1 MQRAPASAPQ
11 PAHGADVRVQIAP
24 DLLLGDSR
32 SVPPPAQYAS
42 GAQPFG
48 YGELF
53 MFLFYNIGWLEASK
67 KPHHNKENL
76 ADEICEMAIAKGAD
90 AIGICEIYN
99 LRDTHLAGERQVII
113 NHVLSQL
120 NNSAQQPVWRGESDG
135 HYMFLWNTKKLHRE
149 LYKYVSCEVAD
160 QPWRKAQYFRFQHA
174 EKQTGPPLHVCH
186 CHSPSSDKGKLTNAR
201 RATIF
206 KALWTQ
212 VETNNPPGA
221 AEPTAIFGGDYNCD
235 EFEWSHCLGMASETE
250 GSRRTIQKCISSY
263 SEPAWK
269 LHKGDRAIVFN
280 GRALQE
286 NSRWGKRTGAER
298 DAKKPPYFTDEHDL
312 VVVPF
317 YWRLEKVW
325 GMNNG
330 RWTNS
335 KKSGSSSSSDAFG
348 QNASTATQPRPQMN
362 AEQLPRSAAQPAPTA
377 SIPKPIPLPRTIPK
391 PPPFRREGSEMS
403 VPPQLPVPKPKTKS
417 MQIGDSTFRARLE
430 TRRITARGT
439 PVIPQEAGALEAA
452 GVPNT
457 PPVAR
462 GLQLECC
469 SKPPDAELDESHL
482 EDAKLASSSRITSIS
497 RSAQAAEVARPR
509 CFHCGNETDNPLRPS
524 TYTSLKD
531 NPHIACSLECMQK
544 VCDEWIVIRHELQQM
559 DEDLPTPPLPVP
571 PPLPGFHSGD
581 QSTGKSVTA
590 ITEPS
595 PQVRADEASG
605 AFTTYPVV
613 PALPHHTSATAI
625 TNAVPPPLPTP
636 LPTHGPKMSAEES
649 RSATQPASP
658 PLTAPP
664 AEHALVAWSGED
676 DAGAHSAAHGQWNQL
691 DANEQMLA
699 VDTTF
704 TEESYT
710 TKLDPNSIPEEK
722 RKAAERLAREIETG
736 VAGPSGATYEKD
748 AAKPKAPPPIYKQEA
763 AKPKASPPIYRKEA
777 AKPKAPPPIYNKEAA
792 KPKAPPPTLCCAQC
806 ERPCR
811 VVHWS
816 LRPVR
821 GVPTCGPICL
831 RSHKSNAL
839 WRAEMLPRCFAAWQ
853 FCLAQ
858 PASPPE
864 DTDLDDDASL
874 TTDDEENWELDSS
887 TMRYDGELAQAPSL
901 IVPTHETP
909 RLRALLQT
917 LASTDD
923 DYILATLADLTVFN
937 PSHVSAEQPD
947 RAQGEPYAL
956 AKRFEN
962 FLEVTDKQR
971 QLYIR
976 KLWSRGDHR
985 VATWERCATLIFT
998 ETDMKDI
1005 MKSWKRS
1012 PATWS
1017 KNPHAQRRHNACH
1030 SSFQS
1035 MLFQLM
1041 GCKALV
1047 AMFIKYPICSA
1058 QQPAS
1063 LLKDFAVNWRTWR
1076 ESEERK
1082 AVQQMHKKKEL
1093 DDPTRRLSTQIF
1105 FLRREQQI
1113 GEEMQRRIDRY
1124 WDSWYYMTDNQKRIH
1139 KDFYNGTI
1147 ANKIREKQNMQMK
1160 QPAQF
1165 KGASVRMHELTEYWR
1180 PMPVQW

>member
-1 MQRAPASAPQ
+1 MQRAPASAQQ
-11 PAHGADVRVQIAP
+11 PAHGADVLVQIAP
-24 DLLLGDSR
+24 DLPQGDSR
-32 SVPPPAQYAS
+32 SAPPPAQYAS
-42 GAQPFG
+42 VAQLFG

-53 MFLFYNIGWLEASK
+53 MFLFYNIGWQLASK

-76 ADEICEMAIAKGAD
+76 ADEICEMVIAKCAD
-90 AIGICEIYN
+90 AIGICEVYN

-113 NHVLSQL
+113 NHVLSKL
-120 NNSAQQPVWRGESDG
+120 NDSAQQPVWRGESDG
-135 HYMFLWNTKKLHRE
+135 HYMFLWNTQKLHLE

-186 CHSPSSDKGKLTNAR
+186 CHSPSSDKGKLTNSR

-212 VETNNPPGA
+212 VEINNPPGA
-221 AEPTAIFGGDYNCD
+221 AEPTAIFGGDYNCTD
-235 EFEWSHCLGMASETE
+235 IEWSHCLDMASETE
-250 GSRRTIQKCISSY
+250 GSRRKIQKCISSY
-263 SEPAWK
+263 SEPTWK

-280 GRALQE
+280 GNALQE
-286 NSRWGKRTGAER
+286 DSYWGKRTGAER
-298 DAKKPPYFTDEHDL
+298 GANKPPYITDDHDL
-312 VVVPF
+312 VAVPF

-325 GMNNG
+325 GMNDG

-335 KKSGSSSSSDAFG
+335 KKSGTRIVSNTRSSSSSDAFG
-348 QNASTATQPRPQMN
+348 QSASTATQPRPQVN
-362 AEQLPRSAAQPAPTA
+362 AEQLPRSAVQPAPTP

-403 VPPQLPVPKPKTKS
+403 VPSKLPVPSPK
-417 MQIGDSTFRARLE
+417 
-430 TRRITARGT
+430 
-439 PVIPQEAGALEAA
+439 
-452 GVPNT
+452 
-457 PPVAR
+457 
-462 GLQLECC
+462 
-469 SKPPDAELDESHL
+469 
-482 EDAKLASSSRITSIS
+482 AS
-497 RSAQAAEVARPR
+497 AEVARPR

-524 TYTSLKD
+524 TYTSVKD
-531 NPHIACSLECMQK
+531 NPHIACSLECLQK
-544 VCDEWIVIRHELQQM
+544 VCDKWIVIKHELRQM

-571 PPLPGFHSGD
+571 PPLPGFQSGD
-581 QSTGKSVTA
+581 QSTGKSAIA

-595 PQVRADEASG
+595 PEVRADEASG
-605 AFTTYPVV
+605 APTTYPVV
-613 PALPHHTSATAI
+613 PALPHHTSDTTI

-649 RSATQPASP
+649 SSATQPASP

-664 AEHALVAWSGED
+664 VPATDPQSRHEPRCSHSTGGVQTDREISKGKVIEHALVAWSGED
-676 DAGAHSAAHGQWNQL
+676 DVGAHSAAHGQWNQL

-699 VDTTF
+699 VNTTF
-704 TEESYT
+704 TEELYT
-710 TKLDPNSIPEEK
+710 AKLDPNSIPEEK
-722 RKAAERLAREIETG
+722 RRAAERLAREIEAGDTLSDGVEGQSSAVKGTGADQNDCGQQATVLTG
-736 VAGPSGATYEKD
+736 VAGPSGAIHKKD
-748 AAKPKAPPPIYKQEA
+748 AAKPKAPPPIYK
-763 AKPKASPPIYRKEA
+763 KEA
-777 AKPKAPPPIYNKEAA
+777 TKS
-792 KPKAPPPTLCCAQC
+792 KAPPPTLRCAQC

-811 VVHWS
+811 VVHWAKEEDP
-816 LRPVR
+816 RKR
-821 GVPTCGPICL
+821 VPICGPICL

-864 DTDLDDDASL
+864 DADLDDAASL
-874 TTDDEENWELDSS
+874 TTDDEEDWELDSS
-887 TMRYDGELAQAPSL
+887 TMRYDGEFAQAPSL

-909 RLRALLQT
+909 RLRALFQT

-923 DYILATLADLTVFN
+923 DYLLATLADLTVFGKLKFN

-956 AKRFEN
+956 ALRFEY
-962 FLEVTDKQR
+962 FLEVTDEQR
-971 QLYIR
+971 QSYIR
-976 KLWSRGDHR
+976 KLWSREDHR
-985 VATWERCATLIFT
+985 VATWEKCATLIFT

-1005 MKSWKRS
+1005 MNSWKRS

-1047 AMFIKYPICSA
+1047 SMFIKYPISSA
-1058 QQPAS
+1058 QQPAA
-1063 LLKDFAVNWRTWR
+1063 LLRDFAVNWRTWR

-1082 AVQQMHKKKEL
+1082 AVQQMYKKKEL
-1093 DDPTRRLSTQIF
+1093 DDPTRRLGTQIKN
-1105 FLRREQQI
+1105 LRREQQI
-1113 GEEMQRRIDRY
+1113 GAEMQRRIERY
-1124 WDSWYYMTDNQKRIH
+1124 WDSWYYMTDNQKRIQ
-1139 KDFYNGTI
+1139 KEFYNGTI

-1165 KGASVRMHELTEYWR
+1165 KGASLRMHELVQYWQ
-1180 PMPVQW
+1180 PMSVQW

>member
-1 MQRAPASAPQ
+1 MPRAPASAPQ
-11 PAHGADVRVQIAP
+11 PAHGADVLVQIAP
-24 DLLLGDSR
+24 DLPQGDSR
-32 SVPPPAQYAS
+32 SAPPPAQYAS
-42 GAQPFG
+42 VAQPFG

-53 MFLFYNIGWLEASK
+53 MFLFYNIGWLAASK

-135 HYMFLWNTKKLHRE
+135 HYMFLWNTQKLHLE

-160 QPWRKAQYFRFQHA
+160 QPWRMAQYFRFQHA
-174 EKQTGPPLHVCH
+174 QKQTGPPLHVCH
-186 CHSPSSDKGKLTNAR
+186 CHSPSSDNGKLTNMR

-212 VETNNPPGA
+212 VENNNPPGA
-221 AEPTAIFGGDYNCD
+221 AEPTAIFGGDYNCSD
-235 EFEWSHCLGMASETE
+235 IEWSHCLDMASETE
-250 GSRRTIQKCISSY
+250 CSRRKIQKCISSY
-263 SEPAWK
+263 SEPTWK

-280 GRALQE
+280 GRALQQD
-286 NSRWGKRTGAER
+286 SHWGKRTGAKR
-298 DAKKPPYFTDEHDL
+298 DANKPPYITDDHDL
-312 VVVPF
+312 VAVPF
-317 YWRLEKVW
+317 YWRHEKMW
-325 GMNNG
+325 GMNDG

-335 KKSGSSSSSDAFG
+335 KKSGSASSSDAFG
-348 QNASTATQPRPQMN
+348 QSASTATQPRPQVN
-362 AEQLPRSAAQPAPTA
+362 AEQLPRSAVQPAPTP
-377 SIPKPIPLPRTIPK
+377 SIPKPTPLPRTIPK

-403 VPPQLPVPKPKTKS
+403 VPSLLPVPSPKVS
-417 MQIGDSTFRARLE
+417 
-430 TRRITARGT
+430 
-439 PVIPQEAGALEAA
+439 
-452 GVPNT
+452 
-457 PPVAR
+457 
-462 GLQLECC
+462 
-469 SKPPDAELDESHL
+469 AEE
-482 EDAKLASSSRITSIS
+482 
-497 RSAQAAEVARPR
+497 ARPR
-509 CFHCGNETDNPLRPS
+509 CFHCGNGTDNPLRPS
-524 TYTSLKD
+524 TYTAVKD
-531 NPHIACSLECMQK
+531 NPHIACSLECLQN
-544 VCDEWIVIRHELQQM
+544 VCDKWIVIKHELQQM
-559 DEDLPTPPLPVP
+559 DEDLSTPPLPVP
-571 PPLPGFHSGD
+571 PPLPGFQSGD
-581 QSTGKSVTA
+581 QSTGKSATA

-595 PQVRADEASG
+595 PEVRADEASG
-605 AFTTYPVV
+605 APTTYPVV
-613 PALPHHTSATAI
+613 PALPHHTSATTI

-636 LPTHGPKMSAEES
+636 LPTHGSQMSAEEPS
-649 RSATQPASP
+649 SATQPASP
-658 PLTAPP
+658 PLTA
-664 AEHALVAWSGED
+664 VMCVS
-676 DAGAHSAAHGQWNQL
+676 
-691 DANEQMLA
+691 
-699 VDTTF
+699 
-704 TEESYT
+704 EELYT

-722 RKAAERLAREIETG
+722 RRAAECFAREIEAGDTLSDGVDDFGDEESQSSAVKGTGAYQNGCEQQATLFTG
-736 VAGPSGATYEKD
+736 VAGPSGAIYKKD
-748 AAKPKAPPPIYKQEA
+748 AAKPKAPPPIY
-763 AKPKASPPIYRKEA
+763 R
-777 AKPKAPPPIYNKEAA
+777 KEAA

-806 ERPCR
+806 GRPCR

-839 WRAEMLPRCFAAWQ
+839 WRAEMLHRCFAAWQ

-864 DTDLDDDASL
+864 DADLDDAASL
-874 TTDDEENWELDSS
+874 TTDDEEDWELDPS
-887 TMRYDGELAQAPSL
+887 TMRHDGEFAQAPSL

-923 DYILATLADLTVFN
+923 DYLLAALADLTVFDRLKFN
-937 PSHVSAEQPD
+937 PSHVGAEQPD

-956 AKRFEN
+956 ALRFEY

-976 KLWSRGDHR
+976 KLWSLEDHR

-1005 MKSWKRS
+1005 MNSWKRS

-1047 AMFIKYPICSA
+1047 AMFIKYPISSA

-1063 LLKDFAVNWRTWR
+1063 LLRDFAVNWQAWR

-1082 AVQQMHKKKEL
+1082 AVRRLSEKKEL
-1093 DDPTRRLSTQIF
+1093 DDPTRRLGTQIKN
-1105 FLRREQQI
+1105 LRREQQI
-1113 GEEMQRRIDRY
+1113 GAEMQRRIDRRR
-1124 WDSWYYMTDNQKRIH
+1124 DSWYYMTDDQKRIH
-1139 KDFYNGTI
+1139 KDFSNGTI
-1147 ANKIREKQNMQMK
+1147 ANKIREKQNMRMK
-1160 QPAQF
+1160 QPAPF
-1165 KGASVRMHELTEYWR
+1165 KGASVRMHELSQYWQ
-1180 PMPVQW
+1180 PMSLQW

>member
-1 MQRAPASAPQ
+1 
-11 PAHGADVRVQIAP
+11 
-24 DLLLGDSR
+24 
-32 SVPPPAQYAS
+32 
-42 GAQPFG
+42 
-48 YGELF
+48 
-53 MFLFYNIGWLEASK
+53 
-67 KPHHNKENL
+67 
-76 ADEICEMAIAKGAD
+76 
-90 AIGICEIYN
+90 
-99 LRDTHLAGERQVII
+99 
-113 NHVLSQL
+113 
-120 NNSAQQPVWRGESDG
+120 
-135 HYMFLWNTKKLHRE
+135 
-149 LYKYVSCEVAD
+149 
-160 QPWRKAQYFRFQHA
+160 
-174 EKQTGPPLHVCH
+174 
-186 CHSPSSDKGKLTNAR
+186 
-201 RATIF
+201 
-206 KALWTQ
+206 
-212 VETNNPPGA
+212 
-221 AEPTAIFGGDYNCD
+221 
-235 EFEWSHCLGMASETE
+235 
-250 GSRRTIQKCISSY
+250 
-263 SEPAWK
+263 
-269 LHKGDRAIVFN
+269 
-280 GRALQE
+280 
-286 NSRWGKRTGAER
+286 
-298 DAKKPPYFTDEHDL
+298 
-312 VVVPF
+312 
-317 YWRLEKVW
+317 
-325 GMNNG
+325 
-330 RWTNS
+330 
-335 KKSGSSSSSDAFG
+335 
-348 QNASTATQPRPQMN
+348 
-362 AEQLPRSAAQPAPTA
+362 
-377 SIPKPIPLPRTIPK
+377 
-391 PPPFRREGSEMS
+391 
-403 VPPQLPVPKPKTKS
+403 
-417 MQIGDSTFRARLE
+417 
-430 TRRITARGT
+430 
-439 PVIPQEAGALEAA
+439 
-452 GVPNT
+452 
-457 PPVAR
+457 
-462 GLQLECC
+462 
-469 SKPPDAELDESHL
+469 
-482 EDAKLASSSRITSIS
+482 
-497 RSAQAAEVARPR
+497 
-509 CFHCGNETDNPLRPS
+509 
-524 TYTSLKD
+524 
-531 NPHIACSLECMQK
+531 
-544 VCDEWIVIRHELQQM
+544 M
-559 DEDLPTPPLPVP
+559 DDDLPTPPLPVP
-571 PPLPGFHSGD
+571 PPLPGSQSGD
-581 QSTGKSVTA
+581 QSRGKSAAA

-605 AFTTYPVV
+605 APTTYPVV
-613 PALPHHTSATAI
+613 PALPHHTSATTI
-625 TNAVPPPLPTP
+625 TNAVPSPLPTP

-699 VDTTF
+699 VNTTF

-722 RKAAERLAREIETG
+722 RKAAECLARKIEAGDTLSNGVDDMGDEEGQSSAVKRTGAYQNGCGQQATVLTG
-736 VAGPSGATYEKD
+736 VAGPSGAIYKKD
-748 AAKPKAPPPIYKQEA
+748 AAKPKAPPPIFK
-763 AKPKASPPIYRKEA
+763 KEA
-777 AKPKAPPPIYNKEAA
+777 AKPKAPPPIYKKEAA
-792 KPKAPPPTLCCAQC
+792 NPKAPPPTLCCAQC

-816 LRPVR
+816 KEEDPRKR
-821 GVPTCGPICL
+821 VPICGPICL

-864 DTDLDDDASL
+864 DADFDDDASL
-874 TTDDEENWELDSS
+874 TTDDEEDWELDPS

-909 RLRALLQT
+909 RLRALFQT

-923 DYILATLADLTVFN
+923 DYLLATLADLTVFN

-1005 MKSWKRS
+1005 MKSWERS
-1012 PATWS
+1012 PETWS

-1047 AMFIKYPICSA
+1047 SMFIKYPICSA

-1063 LLKDFAVNWRTWR
+1063 LLRDFAVNWRTWR

-1093 DDPTRRLSTQIF
+1093 DDPTRRLGTQIF

-1113 GEEMQRRIDRY
+1113 GAEMQRRIDRY

-1165 KGASVRMHELTEYWR
+1165 KGASVRMHELTRYWQ